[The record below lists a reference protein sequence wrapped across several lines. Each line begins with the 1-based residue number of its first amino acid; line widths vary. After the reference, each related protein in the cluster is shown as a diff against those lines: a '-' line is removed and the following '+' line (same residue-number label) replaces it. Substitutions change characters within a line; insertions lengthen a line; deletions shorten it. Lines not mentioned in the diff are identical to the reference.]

1 MALKQAAVSIAAS
14 LVATS
19 FVATGTGCLWTTTK
33 SEGNAMRRDITALQG
48 RVDTKEKELDTQ
60 INQLKAVLEEA
71 TKVLK
76 RNSADLGAD
85 VDTLRTDIRQANG
98 LVTVVNNSVNELK
111 VAFDKYRKDNE
122 ARIDGLEQRLAQI
135 ESGKPSA
142 NSGPDDLWKL
152 GAQAFEAAR
161 YNDALDIYKRLVVGF
176 PTHSRADD
184 AQYFRG
190 QAYTNLKDWDNA
202 IAAYQQLVQKYPD
215 SDLADDGMYFAALA
229 AQSLK
234 NCTEARTYLGIIT
247 SKYPKSN
254 VLKQSKDLDAHIKKD
269 AKNKAK
275 CTS

>member
-1 MALKQAAVSIAAS
+1 MALKSALLSAA
-14 LVATS
+14 LVAS
-19 FVATGTGCLWTTTK
+19 MSTGCFWTTTK
-33 SEGNAMRRDITALQG
+33 SEGQSMRKDITTLQG
-48 RVDTKEKELDTQ
+48 RIDSKEKELDTQ
-60 INQLKAVLEEA
+60 IKTLQGVLDEA

-85 VDTLRTDIRQANG
+85 VDTLRTDVRQANG
-98 LVTVVNNSVNELK
+98 LVTAINNSINELK
-111 VAFDKYRKDNE
+111 TGFDKYRADSS
-122 ARIDGLEQRLAQI
+122 ARLDSLETRLAQL

-152 GAQAFEAAR
+152 GTTAFEAAR
-161 YNDALDIYKRLVVGF
+161 YNEALDIYKRLVATY
-176 PTHSRADD
+176 PTHARADD

-215 SDLADDGMYFAALA
+215 SDLADDGMYFAAIA

-234 NCTEARTYLGIIT
+234 NCTEARTYLGIVK

-254 VLKQSKDLDAHIKKD
+254 VAKQSTDLDAQIKKD

>member
-1 MALKQAAVSIAAS
+1 MALKHAALSIAVFGLA
-14 LVATS
+14 
-19 FVATGTGCLWTTTK
+19 GCFWTTTK
-33 SEGNAMRRDITALQG
+33 SEGQGMRRDITALQG
-48 RVDTKEKELDTQ
+48 RIDSKEKELDTQ

-85 VDTLRTDIRQANG
+85 VDGLRTDIRQANG
-98 LVTVVNNSVNELK
+98 LVTAVNNSVNELK
-111 VAFDKYRKDNE
+111 LAYDKYRRDND
-122 ARIDGLEQRLAQI
+122 ARLDSLEQRFAQL

-142 NSGPDDLWKL
+142 NSGPEDLWKL
-152 GAQAFEAAR
+152 GTTAFEAAR
-161 YNDALDIYKRLVVGF
+161 FNDALEIYKRLVQSF
-176 PTHSRADD
+176 PTHTRADD

-202 IAAYQQLVQKYPD
+202 ITAYQQLMQKYPD
-215 SDLADDGMYFAALA
+215 SDLADDGLYFAGLA
-229 AQSLK
+229 AQNLK
-234 NCTEARTYLGIIT
+234 NCTEARTYLGLVK

-254 VLKQSKDLDAHIKKD
+254 VAKQAADLDAAVKKD

>member
-1 MALKQAAVSIAAS
+1 MALRFALLTAAVAS
-14 LVATS
+14 
-19 FVATGTGCLWTTTK
+19 TGCFWTTTK
-33 SEGNAMRRDITALQG
+33 SEGQSMRKDITALQG
-48 RVDTKEKELDTQ
+48 RVDSKEKELDTQ
-60 INQLKAVLEEA
+60 INQLKAVLDEA
-71 TKVLK
+71 TKILK

-85 VDTLRTDIRQANG
+85 VDALRTDIRQANG
-98 LVTVVNNSVNELK
+98 LVTAINNSINEVK
-111 VAFDKYRKDNE
+111 TSFEKYRQE
-122 ARIDGLEQRLAQI
+122 TTARLDGLEQRLGQL

-152 GAQAFEAAR
+152 GTQAFEAAR
-161 YNDALDIYKRLVVGF
+161 YNEALDIYKRLVQTF
-176 PTHSRADD
+176 PTHARADD

-234 NCTEARTYLGIIT
+234 NCTEARTYLGIVKA
-247 SKYPKSN
+247 KYPKSN
-254 VLKQSKDLDAHIKKD
+254 VAKQSASLDAQIRKN